1 MLWASS
7 LAGLALALGGA
18 LGYWWPRTSLRFT
31 AAALGLA
38 GGMMAS
44 VALIDLLPRSVGQVG
59 PVLAFAWS
67 VAGLVVISAVERV
80 IPHHSCANGRGE
92 DHRGCHYA
100 VPTASALP
108 TISMIMVA
116 GVIAVHNLMEG
127 ATVSISYAA
136 GGELGLG
143 IAVAAGLHNLPI
155 GMALA
160 PSGQSRTARLAGL
173 VILAV
178 AGLATPLGTLA
189 GSRLFPL
196 ADRSFPTA
204 SAFVGGTMLALA
216 LWELMPRALVA
227 HRGWAVAAALGG
239 ALAMHFLGD

>member
-18 LGYWWPRTSLRFT
+18 LGYWWPRASLRFT
-31 AAALGLA
+31 AGSLGLA

-44 VALIDLLPRSVGQVG
+44 VALGDLLPRSVGQVG
-59 PVLAFAWS
+59 PILAFAWG
-67 VAGLVVISAVERV
+67 VAGLVVISAVERA
-80 IPHHSCANGRGE
+80 IPHHSCANGRTE
-92 DHRGCHYA
+92 DHRRCHYA
-100 VPTASALP
+100 LPTASL
-108 TISMIMVA
+108 IMVA

-127 ATVSISYAA
+127 ATVSVSYAS
-136 GGELGLG
+136 GGGLGNG

-160 PSGQSRTARLAGL
+160 PPGQGRKARLVGL
-173 VILAV
+173 LVLMV

-189 GSRLFPL
+189 GSRLFPV
-196 ADRSFPTA
+196 AGRTFPTA

-216 LWELMPRALVA
+216 LWELMPRALTA
-227 HRGWAVAAALGG
+227 HRGWAVAAALAG
-239 ALAMHFLGD
+239 ALAMHFMGG